1 MMMDSK
7 LLKGF
12 YERMSWYDGGFETF
26 KKYHDVQVPMQVGC
40 LLLAVICDQ
49 GPHRQAS
56 FGLIIIMVPCE
67 YLPTFKHFLSLI
79 TFHNKLQ
86 LPAILHPLTIDL
98 NKHNYALLLLSPLVF
113 LVLTL

>member
-1 MMMDSK
+1 MNRHK
-7 LLKGF
+7 
-12 YERMSWYDGGFETF
+12 
-26 KKYHDVQVPMQVGC
+26 
-40 LLLAVICDQ
+40 ICD
-49 GPHRQAS
+49 GVKTMCYVS
-56 FGLIIIMVPCE
+56 YTMVPCE

-98 NKHNYALLLLSPLVF
+98 NKHHYALLLLSPLVF